1 MKPASARIPLA
12 SAATLAFA
20 LSATLFAGACQAQA
34 WPAKPIKVVIGF
46 TPGTIIDATMRL
58 VSAEM
63 EKKLGQQIVLEFKPG
78 ANGTIGTKSVVTAAP
93 DGYTLSYGNSV
104 SIHPAFTRN
113 NAVDATKELA
123 SISNVMTTPFYFISS
138 AKLPAQ
144 TFAELLKVAKASAD
158 GLSQG
163 NSVEV
168 QDLIFDILKERTG
181 FVSRSI
187 PFKGSSQTVLAL
199 LAGEVNVTIGS
210 ILAYIPHVQAG
221 TVRPLFIL
229 SGNRHP
235 QFPNLPTAAEVG
247 IPNFELGLDYG
258 LWAPL
263 GTPNDIVQKLA
274 TEAAAAA
281 RVPSVA
287 EQIRKFGS
295 EPVGSTPDGQLR
307 TFNAQ
312 MKVWADAI
320 QKSGF
325 KPK

>member
-1 MKPASARIPLA
+1 MQQKMIRIARRGVW
-12 SAATLAFA
+12 AAA
-20 LSATLFAGACQAQA
+20 LLMGTWSTQIMAQA

-58 VSAEM
+58 VGAEM
-63 EKKLGQQIVLEFKPG
+63 EKKLGQQVVLEFKPG
-78 ANGTIGTKSVVTAAP
+78 ANGTIGAKSVVTASP

-113 NAVDATKELA
+113 NAVDATKDLV
-123 SISNVMTTPFYFISS
+123 SVSNVMTTPFYFIAS
-138 AKLPAQ
+138 AKLPAKN
-144 TFAELLKVAKASAD
+144 FDELVRYAKSQPD

-168 QDLIFDILKERTG
+168 QDLIFDILKDRTG

-187 PFKGSSQTVLAL
+187 PYKGSSQTVVAL
-199 LAGEVNVTIGS
+199 LAGEVDVSIGS

-221 TVRPLFIL
+221 TVRPMFIL
-229 SGNRHP
+229 AANRHP

-258 LWAPL
+258 LWAPI
-263 GTPNDIVQKLA
+263 GTPNEIVQRLA
-274 TEAAAAA
+274 SEAAAAS

-287 EQIRKFGS
+287 EQIRKLGS
-295 EPVGSTPDGQLR
+295 EPVGSTPDAQLR
-307 TFNAQ
+307 TFTAQ
-312 MKVWADAI
+312 MKVWTDAI
-320 QKSGF
+320 QRSGF

>member
-1 MKPASARIPLA
+1 MNLVLRRMS
-12 SAATLAFA
+12 FA
-20 LSATLFAGACQAQA
+20 LAALLFTGTCWAQA
-34 WPAKPIKVVIGF
+34 WPSKPIRIVIGF
-46 TPGTIIDATMRL
+46 PPGTVIDASMRI
-58 VSAEM
+58 VAVEM

-78 ANGTIGTKSVVTAAP
+78 ANGTIGAKSVVTAPP
-93 DGYTLSYGNSV
+93 DGYTLTYGNSV
-104 SIHPAFTRN
+104 SIHPLFTRN
-113 NAVDATKELA
+113 NAVDATRELV
-123 SISNVMTTPFYFISS
+123 SVSNVMATPFYFIAS
-138 AKLPAQ
+138 AKLQAR
-144 TFAELLKVAKASAD
+144 TFEELLKLNKASPD
-158 GLSQG
+158 GHSQG

-187 PFKGSSQTVLAL
+187 PYKGSSQTVVSL
-199 LAGEVNVTIGS
+199 LAGEVDVSIGS

-229 SGNRHP
+229 AGTRHP
-235 QFPNLPTAAEVG
+235 NYPNLPTSAEVG

-274 TEAAAAA
+274 AEAAAAT
-281 RVPSVA
+281 RIPSVA

-295 EPVGSTPDGQLR
+295 EPVGSTPEGQLR

-312 MKVWADAI
+312 MKVWAEAI

>member
-1 MKPASARIPLA
+1 MKQALLRVF
-12 SAATLAFA
+12 ATL
-20 LSATLFAGACQAQA
+20 LFLTAGSSWAQS

-46 TPGTIIDATMRL
+46 PPGTIIDATMRL
-58 VSAEM
+58 VANEM

-78 ANGTIGTKSVVTAAP
+78 ANGTIGAKSVATAPP
-93 DGYTLSYGNSV
+93 DGYTLTYGNSV
-104 SIHPAFTRN
+104 SIHPMFTRN
-113 NAVDATKELA
+113 NAVDALKDLV
-123 SISNVMTTPFYFISS
+123 SISNVMTTPFYFMSS
-138 AKLPAQ
+138 AKLPARS
-144 TFAELLKVAKASAD
+144 FDELLKHQKTVPD

-187 PFKGSSQTVLAL
+187 PYKGSSQTVVAL
-199 LAGEVNVTIGS
+199 LAGEVDVSIGS

-229 SGNRHP
+229 APNRHS
-235 QFPNLPTAAEVG
+235 QFPGLPTAAEIG
-247 IPNFELGLDYG
+247 IPNFELALDYG

-263 GTPNDIVQKLA
+263 GTSNDIVQKLA
-274 TEAAAAA
+274 TEAAIAA
-281 RVPSVA
+281 RVPAVA
-287 EQIRKFGS
+287 EQIRKLGS
-295 EPVGSTPDGQLR
+295 EPVGSTPEGQTR
-307 TFNAQ
+307 SFDAQ

-320 QKSGF
+320 RKSGF